1 MTIQDIGF
9 YEKPEDVQAVLK
21 VYPVTSKLFS
31 LALIKIR
38 YDKMDKASQ
47 IRAERTM
54 LAMSDGR
61 SWDAKSRSET
71 S

>member
-21 VYPVTSKLFS
+21 VYPVTSNLFS
-31 LALIKIR
+31 LALIKLR

-61 SWDAKSRSET
+61 SWDAKSRS
-71 S
+71 

>member
-9 YEKPEDVQAVLK
+9 YEKPEDVRAVLK

-61 SWDAKSRSET
+61 SWDAKSRS
-71 S
+71 

>member
-21 VYPVTSKLFS
+21 VYPVTSTLFS

-61 SWDAKSRSET
+61 SWDAKSRS
-71 S
+71 